1 VVVASPHAVALRED
15 AVSLLRIVLHI
26 VRIGLLVLL
35 ILQSLQML
43 SALRMLDGPHAF
55 EVSPFLLAALVFK
68 SMLLLANLG
77 LLCLAH
83 YAVRRSRPTPPSPA
97 LRPVFNGESS

>member
-1 VVVASPHAVALRED
+1 MVVAPPHTVALREN
-15 AVSLLRIVLHI
+15 AVSVLRIALHG

-35 ILQSLQML
+35 IVQSLQMA
-43 SALRMLDGPHAF
+43 SALWMLDRPHAF

-68 SMLLLANLG
+68 SAMLLANLG

-83 YAVRRSRPTPPSPA
+83 YAVRRSRPTPPSPV
-97 LRPVFNGESS
+97 LLPTFNGESS